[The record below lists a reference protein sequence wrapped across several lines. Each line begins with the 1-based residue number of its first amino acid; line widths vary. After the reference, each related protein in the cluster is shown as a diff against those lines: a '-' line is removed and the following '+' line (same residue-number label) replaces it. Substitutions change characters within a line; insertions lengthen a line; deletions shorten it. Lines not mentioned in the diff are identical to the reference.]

1 MRNNKMKKRV
11 TLLYA
16 LLFAFCFLL
25 SGCSG
30 DSEKSTDENTLVYG
44 SGDYTAINPALYEHG
59 EINSLIF
66 AGLTAHNAEN
76 QVVPALA
83 QSWEF
88 DEESLTYTFHLRKNL
103 TFHDG
108 EPLTG
113 EDVKFT
119 LEAILNPENQSEIV
133 SNYNDIEEISC
144 PDNNTVEIKLSQ
156 INVAFPDYMTI
167 GILPKHLL
175 EGEDL
180 TSSTFNQNPIGA
192 GPYRLTAWDPGQ
204 SITMESFEGYYG
216 GQPKIDKVIFKIVP
230 DTDARAMQLESGD
243 IDMAQITAKT
253 ALNIR
258 KNDEFNVYRMETA
271 DYRAVAYNFAG
282 SPLFKK
288 YPELSNILSY
298 GIDRETIIQS
308 VLLGEGQT
316 AYSPIQKN
324 RYNDESMEKFQY
336 NPDKCCEMLA
346 EDGWKRN
353 SDGWYE
359 KDGTVLE
366 FVISAM
372 ADDQVRV
379 DMAKMC
385 ANQLQKIGVKASAEA
400 KPSLDWAGQ
409 DCCIIG
415 WGSPFDADDHTYK
428 VFSSDAGDNYTRYSN
443 SRVDSILTEARH
455 KKDGDERA
463 ALYKEFQKALE
474 ENMPYTFIAYVD
486 ADYAV
491 RKNISGITDNTI
503 LGHHGVGV
511 FWNIAQWSIE

>member
-1 MRNNKMKKRV
+1 MKKKK
-11 TLLYA
+11 TIA
-16 LLFAFCFLL
+16 LLCVLVVSLCSVLAGCGGEDGK
-25 SGCSG
+25 SGS
-30 DSEKSTDENTLVYG
+30 ENTLVYG

-59 EINSLIF
+59 EINALLF
-66 AGLTAHNAEN
+66 AGLTAHDADN

-83 QSWEF
+83 ESWDY
-88 DEESLTYTFHLRKNL
+88 DEDSCTYTFHLREGL

-108 EPLTG
+108 EPLTS

-119 LEAILNPENQSEIV
+119 LEAILDPENQSEII
-133 SNYNDIEEISC
+133 SNYTDIEEIRC
-144 PDNNTVEIKLSQ
+144 PDELTAEIRLSQ
-156 INVAFPDYMTI
+156 NNVAFPDYMTI
-167 GILPKHLL
+167 GILPAHLL

-180 TSSTFNQNPIGA
+180 ATCTFNQNPVGA
-192 GPYRLTAWDPGQ
+192 GPYMMTEWDPGQ
-204 SITMESFEGYYG
+204 SITMEKFDGYYAG
-216 GQPKIDKVIFKIVP
+216 EPNIDTVIFKIVP

-253 ALNIR
+253 AGDIEKTGN
-258 KNDEFNVYRMETA
+258 FNVYRMETA

-282 SPLFKK
+282 SPLFSR
-288 YPELSNILSY
+288 YPELSGILSC
-298 GIDRETIIQS
+298 GIDRDAIIES
-308 VLLGEGQT
+308 VLLGEGQK

-324 RYNDESMEKFQY
+324 RYNDETMEKFEY
-336 NPDKCCEMLA
+336 DPEKCQQLLE
-346 EDGWKRN
+346 EDGWKKN
-353 SDGWYE
+353 SDGYYE

-428 VFSSDAGDNYTRYSN
+428 VFSSGAGDNYTGYSDAK
-443 SRVDSILTEARH
+443 VDRILAEARH
-455 KKDGDERA
+455 TEDGEERA
-463 ALYKEFQKALE
+463 ALYADFQQALT

-491 RKNISGITDNTI
+491 RKNISGITENTI

-511 FWNIAQWSIE
+511 FWNIAEWSIE